1 LFIQKNLASSEK
13 LGQFTRR
20 DRPQLHQIQKK
31 CLIMT
36 KPVDFDDYSKNYDQ
50 LLQEQVGFFSK
61 SDAYFAQ
68 YKAELAKSRV
78 NTSVQ
83 RLLEFGCGTG
93 RNIGFL
99 RAAFP
104 GALVIGSDVSQASL
118 AHAKELQPE
127 VDFFVEQ
134 VNVAETMEVPQLS
147 GVDVI
152 FVAGVFHHIP
162 LDQRASVAK
171 KLFQR
176 LRPGGELIVFE
187 HNPYNPVTRR
197 IVSNCP
203 YDADAVLLAPKQLR
217 GLLADSGFKQ
227 AQQGYCLFIPPR
239 LRPLLWLEPYLSW
252 LPLGGQ
258 YFVHVK
264 K

>member
-1 LFIQKNLASSEK
+1 
-13 LGQFTRR
+13 
-20 DRPQLHQIQKK
+20 
-31 CLIMT
+31 MT
-36 KPVDFDDYSKNYDQ
+36 KPVDFDDYSKDYDQ
-50 LLQEQVGFFSK
+50 LLQAQVGFFSK

-68 YKAELAKSRV
+68 YKAELAKARIGR
-78 NTSVQ
+78 SVQ

-104 GALVIGSDVSQASL
+104 GAEVIGSDVSQASL
-118 AHAKELQPE
+118 AHAKALQPE
-127 VDFFVEQ
+127 VDFFLEQ
-134 VNVAETMEVPQLS
+134 VNATDTSDASPLS
-147 GVDVI
+147 DVDVI

-162 LDQRASVAK
+162 LEQRAGVAR

-176 LRPGGELIVFE
+176 LRPGGELMVFE

-217 GLLADSGFKQ
+217 TLLADSGFSQ

-239 LRPLLWLEPYLSW
+239 LSALLWLEPYLSW

-258 YFVHVK
+258 FFVHVK